1 MWRRRQF
8 GIATAA
14 ALAMPWPIMAQQPVR
29 VQRTVGVLVA
39 GSRSSAGTLFEAFR
53 GGLKDLGWVEGSDL
67 VVEVRFGDGDA
78 KRLDPL
84 AAELVALKLDLIFAP
99 TTLGSLAVRRAS
111 PSIPIVFA
119 TSIDPLGSGLISSW
133 ARPGKNATGL
143 STIGAELG
151 AKRIQLLRDCS
162 PSLSRVVVLN
172 EAAPGFSPE
181 VLDTVMGAGRRL
193 GIAMSVQNASNEA
206 EIDTVFDRFLHDRP
220 DGIFVLEGAAFLRF
234 RKAIIAR
241 VAAVRIPTVYP
252 DSQYTDDGGLMSY
265 GANYADQF
273 RRAAGYVDKILKG
286 ASANDLPVQQPTK
299 FDLVVNMRAARA
311 MDIRVPQ
318 AILVRADRVIE

>member
-1 MWRRRQF
+1 
-8 GIATAA
+8 
-14 ALAMPWPIMAQQPVR
+14 MAQQAAG
-29 VQRTVGVLVA
+29 VQRRIGVLVA
-39 GSRSSAGTLFEAFR
+39 GSRSSAGLLFEAFR
-53 GGLKDLGWVEGSDL
+53 SGMKDLGWVEGSDL
-67 VVEVRFGDGDA
+67 LIEVRFGDGDA

-84 AAELVALKLDLIFAP
+84 AAELVAMKLDLIFAP

-119 TSIDPLGSGLISSW
+119 TSIDPLGSGLISGW
-133 ARPGKNATGL
+133 ARPGRNATGL

-172 EAAPGFSPE
+172 EPSPGFSPD
-181 VLDTVMGAGRRL
+181 VLDTVMGAGTRL
-193 GIAMSVQNASNEA
+193 GIRMSVQNASNEA
-206 EIDTVFDRFLHDRP
+206 EIDAAFGRFVHDRP

-234 RKAIIAR
+234 RKLI
-241 VAAVRIPTVYP
+241 VAHVATARIPTVYP
-252 DSQYTDDGGLMSY
+252 DSQYVDDGGLMSY

-286 ASANDLPVQQPTK
+286 AQASDLPVEQPTK
-299 FDLVVNMRAARA
+299 FDLVINLKVAR
-311 MDIRVPQ
+311 DQGIRVPQ
-318 AILVRADRVIE
+318 SLLTLANRLIE